1 MSETNLIVAR
11 KEFRRLI
18 ENLEEPGLN
27 ILIESLRH
35 YSECREDE
43 NSISSFNFASDF
55 NISLLEEDK
64 QQEFTGQFE
73 FFVEIMGYTT
83 SFSGSF
89 DGTAILSTEYIP
101 PLIDFDVNVEID
113 AVLEFVILD
122 IQRESEIKLN
132 VLENKD
138 VVPEKI
144 LKNIENIISEML
156 KNKII

>member
-27 ILIESLRH
+27 ILIEAIKH
-35 YSECREDE
+35 YSENGADE
-43 NSISSFNFASDF
+43 ESISSFNFGSDF

-89 DGTAILSTEYIP
+89 DGTASLSTEYVP
-101 PLIDFDVNVEID
+101 PLIDFEVNVEID

-122 IQRESEIKLN
+122 AKRESEIKLDI
-132 VLENKD
+132 LANKNA
-138 VVPEKI
+138 VSEEV
-144 LKNIENIISEML
+144 LKNIESRISEML